1 MIHFSA
7 SVSVFRKALNSVQVI
22 RSQREYVVSFQAN
35 AQEVQKT
42 SMKSAQASYLKV
54 LCSSYAQEILD
65 VVPAS
70 NFKQAVVFYQ
80 SAEVKI
86 M

>member
-7 SVSVFRKALNSVQVI
+7 SVNVCWKALNSVQMI
-22 RSQREYVVSFQAN
+22 RFQREYVVSFQAN
-35 AQEVQKT
+35 AQELQKT
-42 SMKSAQASYLKV
+42 SLKSVQASCLKV
-54 LCSSYAQEILD
+54 LGFSYAQEILD
-65 VVPAS
+65 AVPAS